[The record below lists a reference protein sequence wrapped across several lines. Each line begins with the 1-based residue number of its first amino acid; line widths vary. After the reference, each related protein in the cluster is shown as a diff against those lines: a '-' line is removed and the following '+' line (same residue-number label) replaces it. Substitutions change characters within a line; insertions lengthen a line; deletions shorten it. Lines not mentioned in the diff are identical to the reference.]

1 MRVFNMEQIF
11 RTLKLGQ
18 DLDMGGILDKLQ
30 GFYLQRRANFG
41 EAKGFVFWCFV
52 AAFKLIKDLRF
63 TFVEENPD
71 LLFAEKGK
79 AWEAINEKL

>member
-1 MRVFNMEQIF
+1 MEQIF

-41 EAKGFVFWCFV
+41 EAKGFVF
-52 AAFKLIKDLRF
+52 
-63 TFVEENPD
+63 
-71 LLFAEKGK
+71 
-79 AWEAINEKL
+79 